1 MLHAEGALW
10 LKFSF
15 SSGSG
20 MGVYIVYA
28 GVQVSALGGTT
39 PTYDIYDSDNYPL
52 VFRSP
57 ASIPALAI

>member
-1 MLHAEGALW
+1 
-10 LKFSF
+10 
-15 SSGSG
+15 

-52 VFRSP
+52 VFLSP
-57 ASIPALAI
+57 SPTLALAI